1 MKRISAFFALVIAT
15 VCVSISCAIAPS
27 AVLAVE
33 NGGYVNPQ
41 FLVTTEWLAQH
52 LNDPDVKIL
61 DRQDIDPPDDI
72 FSKGHIPTSIRMP
85 TSAVKGMKGDLRE
98 MLILKDLV
106 TFLGANGVSAS
117 DHIVLVGLAGRLPA
131 TSRAFWALEILGH
144 KRASILD
151 GGIDKWKAEKRPLST
166 EPAKVAAVTYKP
178 TKLDRERFMAGDELL
193 GYLGLFAELGVMVV
207 DSRAPDEFKG
217 LKLSRESEKLGH
229 IPGATNLFFTAVLT
243 GDFKEFAPADQL
255 RKVFESKGIAPDK
268 HVVFTCVSGCFGT
281 SLYFAARLMGYDH
294 ASVYDGAWIEWS
306 RRGYPVEMSA
316 VEK

>member
-1 MKRISAFFALVIAT
+1 MKRVPGFIGILIAAVCLSTALVL
-15 VCVSISCAIAPS
+15 APG
-27 AVLAVE
+27 AVLGVE
-33 NGGYVNPQ
+33 NGGYANPQ

-72 FSKGHIPTSIRMP
+72 YSKGHIPNSIRMP
-85 TSAVKGMKGDLRE
+85 TSGVKGMKGDLKE

-144 KRASILD
+144 KKASILD
-151 GGIDKWKAEKRPLST
+151 GGIDKWKAEKRALST
-166 EPAKVAAVTYKP
+166 DPPKVTPVAYKP
-178 TKLDRERFMAGDELL
+178 AKLDRERFMAGDELL
-193 GYLGLFAELGVMVV
+193 GYLGLFDELGIVVV

-217 LKLSRESEKLGH
+217 VKMSRESEKLGH

-255 RKVFESKGIAPDK
+255 KKVFESKGITPDK
-268 HVVFTCVSGCFGT
+268 HAVFTCVSGCFGT
-281 SLYFAARLMGYDH
+281 SLYFGARLLGYEH

-306 RRGYPVEMSA
+306 RRGYPTEMSPA
-316 VEK
+316 EK